1 MATWR
6 EFAYLTG
13 LFVPLVIVGG
23 LVLIVWLTLALGVT
37 LPLWYWAPVE
47 HYPHGLAVHGVQL
60 GYFPNARP
68 ARARSACTSTPCPR
82 RC

>member
-13 LFVPLVIVGG
+13 LLVPLVIVGG
-23 LVLIVWLTLALGVT
+23 LVLIVWLTLAVGRSAVLG
-37 LPLWYWAPVE
+37 AGQ

-60 GYFPNARP
+60 GYFPNGPSGSGAAP
-68 ARARSACTSTPCPR
+68 VSPCPR